1 MASLEGL
8 RHVSIGQYLPTGSLI
23 HRLDA
28 RLKLMGILLMIIAVV
43 ITSGYLVSIALVLL
57 VLGLVALARLP
68 LGYILASVRPALPFI
83 IILALMQLL
92 FYGRG
97 PAGNSQ
103 VVLAWGP
110 LVISWEGVRLVV
122 VSLLRFVALLLL
134 ISLLTNTTTTS
145 ALTHGVEWWLRP
157 MTALGLPGHELAL
170 VMAIALRFLPIL
182 GEELEAIGQ
191 AQAART
197 ITSGSHSRWR
207 IIANARRIANLVV
220 PLFVS
225 TLRRADEITLAMLA
239 RCYHGGK
246 GRTQLN
252 PMRWCNADTLALIVV
267 CIVLLAVI
275 ILQRLALP

>member
-1 MASLEGL
+1 VASLESL
-8 RHVSIGQYLPTGSLI
+8 RHVSIGQYLPTGSLV
-23 HRLDA
+23 HRLDSRA
-28 RLKLMGILLMIIAVV
+28 KLMGILLMLIAVV
-43 ITSGYLVSIALVLL
+43 IASGYLANLSLVLL
-57 VLGLVALARLP
+57 VLGLIAIARLP
-68 LGYILASVRPALPFI
+68 LGYILATVRPALPFI
-83 IILALMQLL
+83 VLLALMQLL
-92 FYGRG
+92 FFGRG
-97 PAGNSQ
+97 PAGDSR
-103 VVLAWGP
+103 VLLAWGP
-110 LVISWEGVRLVV
+110 LVISWEGVRQVV
-122 VSLLRFVALLLL
+122 VSLLRFITLLLL

-157 MTALGLPGHELAL
+157 ITAVGLPGHELAL

-197 ITSGSHSRWR
+197 VSSSQRSRWHFLDNVR
-207 IIANARRIANLVV
+207 NLANLVV

-252 PMRWCNADTLALIVV
+252 PMHWRVADTLSIVAA
-267 CIVLLAVI
+267 CAVLMAVI
-275 ILQRLALP
+275 MLQRFALP

>member
-1 MASLEGL
+1 VASLEGL
-8 RHVSIGQYLPTGSLI
+8 RHVSIGQYLPTGSII

-28 RLKLMGILLMIIAVV
+28 RAKLMGILLMIIAVV
-43 ITSGYLVSIALVLL
+43 IAGGYLVNIALVLL

-68 LGYILASVRPALPFI
+68 LGYILASVKPALPFI

-97 PAGNSQ
+97 PAGDGR
-103 VVLAWGP
+103 VLLAWGP
-110 LVISWEGVRLVV
+110 LVIAWEGILMVV

-157 MTALGLPGHELAL
+157 LTALGLPGHELAL

-197 ITSGSHSRWR
+197 VAGGVHNRWR
-207 IIANARRIANLVV
+207 IVANARSVANLVV

-252 PMRWCNADTLALIVV
+252 PMRWHYTDTLALIAVCVV
-267 CIVLLAVI
+267 LSAVI
-275 ILQRLALP
+275 IGQRLALP

>member
-1 MASLEGL
+1 VASLESL

-28 RLKLMGILLMIIAVV
+28 RVKLLGFLLAIIAVV
-43 ITSGYLVSIALVLL
+43 IAGGYLVNVALVML
-57 VLGLVALARLP
+57 VLAMVGLARLP
-68 LGYILASVRPALPFI
+68 LGYVLASVKPALPFI

-97 PAGNSQ
+97 PTGNGQ
-103 VVLAWGP
+103 VLLAWGP
-110 LVISWEGVRLVV
+110 LIISWDGVLLVV
-122 VSLLRFVALLLL
+122 VSLLRFIALLLL

-157 MTALGLPGHELAL
+157 LTAIGLPGHELAL

-191 AQAART
+191 AQAARSVT
-197 ITSGSHSRWR
+197 GGSHSRWR
-207 IIANARRIANLVV
+207 IVANARRMANLVV

-239 RCYHGGK
+239 RCYRGGK

-252 PMRWCNADTLALIVV
+252 PMHWRRADTLALVLV
-267 CIVLLAVI
+267 CIVLFVVI
-275 ILQRLALP
+275 LSQRLALP

>member
-1 MASLEGL
+1 MASLESL

-28 RLKLMGILLMIIAVV
+28 RVKLMGILLMIIAVV
-43 ITSGYLVSIALVLL
+43 IASGYTVNVVLDVL
-57 VLGLVALARLP
+57 VLGLVALAKLP
-68 LGYILASVRPALPFI
+68 LRYILASVRPALPFI
-83 IILALMQLL
+83 VILALMQLL
-92 FYGRG
+92 FFGRG
-97 PAGNSQ
+97 PAGDGQ
-103 VVLAWGP
+103 VILVWGP
-110 LVISWEGVRLVV
+110 LVISWEGIRLVV

-134 ISLLTNTTTTS
+134 ISLLTNTTTTG

-157 MTALGLPGHELAL
+157 LTAFGLPGHELAL

-197 ITSGSHSRWR
+197 VTSGSQSRWR
-207 IIANARRIANLVV
+207 IVANARRIANLIV

-225 TLRRADEITLAMLA
+225 TLRRADEVTLAMLA

-246 GRTQLN
+246 GRTQLS
-252 PMRWCNADTLALIVV
+252 PMRWRWGDTLALVAA
-267 CIVLLAVI
+267 CIVLSAVI
-275 ILQRLALP
+275 ISQRLALP